1 MGLGAVA
8 FEAAGNLNSYA
19 NGRSIKGPGW
29 RPWPDVG
36 LAQEQQAGGR
46 LVPGAPPGGPAA
58 AAALGRRAPG
68 RGARS
73 LALTLW
79 GVRSGLRQSHSWSS

>member
-8 FEAAGNLNSYA
+8 FEAAGNLSSYA

-36 LAQEQQAGGR
+36 LAQEQQPSGAAQGG
-46 LVPGAPPGGPAA
+46 AWPAR
-58 AAALGRRAPG
+58 GRR
-68 RGARS
+68 RQRTTGAEEVEEEE
-73 LALTLW
+73 
-79 GVRSGLRQSHSWSS
+79 G